1 MTLANKYRPKS
12 WDDVT
17 EQKIIVD
24 ILRNMCSQPEL
35 TNRNFLFVGPAGT
48 GKTTTARILAKEL
61 NGNDSNII
69 EVDAASSNS
78 IDNVRRIVDEAR
90 AYPIGSQYKIF
101 ILDECHSFSSQS
113 WQVLLKT
120 FEEQPAS
127 TIFCLATTNPEKIPE
142 TILSRVQI
150 FRMAK
155 ISLDGIIARLKY
167 VLDSEITEGRNITY
181 ADEAVAFIAKI
192 SNGGMRQALT
202 NLDRVLAY
210 SDSITMETTESALNL
225 PNYDKFFEMLNACV
239 KYDNE
244 NITRIIND
252 VYNSGVNFVNWFEQF
267 HSFVIN
273 ILKFVYVQDIDAT
286 SIPNTY
292 LSKLQKYEVKHATMC
307 LKLATTLT
315 KLIGELKSTTYL
327 QEVALTYLCGVK

>member
-17 EQKIIVD
+17 EQKIVVD

-35 TNRNFLFVGPAGT
+35 TNRNFLFVGPAGC
-48 GKTTTARILAKEL
+48 GKTSTARLLAKEL

-69 EVDAASSNS
+69 EIDAASNNS
-78 IDNVRRIVDEAR
+78 IDGIRRIVDEAR

-101 ILDECHSFSSQS
+101 ILDEVHALSSQS
-113 WQVLLKT
+113 FQVLLKT
-120 FEEQPAS
+120 LEEQPAC
-127 TIFCLATTNPEKIPE
+127 TVFCLCTTNPEKIPE
-142 TILSRVQI
+142 TVLSRVQV
-150 FRMAK
+150 FRVAK

-167 VLDSEITEGRNITY
+167 VLDSEAAEGRNITY

-252 VYNSGVNFVNWFEQF
+252 VYNSRVNFVNWFEQF

-273 ILKFVYVQDIDAT
+273 ILKFVYIQDINAT